1 MRFLVVFWLFVSTA
15 IADDGKS
22 LSGLQWLEKVD
33 HAMRN
38 LSYRGTVVLLKN
50 GQLDTMKYRHGFE
63 DGIEVETLSSLNSP
77 LREVTRK
84 ANEISCLYK
93 DSSQKVDGHQPI
105 DRSFIV
111 NLPRHFDNLDGQYLV
126 AVTDQEMVAMRPV
139 RLVAVLP
146 KDELRYARKIWVD
159 SETYLPLKLEVY
171 GLDGHAIE
179 QVVFTELVVDS
190 VGPAAESAKS
200 SSAHQHHRHH
210 LTAEDFDKSAF
221 QLKNWPKGFET
232 VFFIRNM
239 MQKGRKSV
247 DHLLISDG
255 FSSISVYF
263 EAKGEHPVEGP
274 RSLGA
279 VNSFSKVLDNW
290 QITVLGEVP
299 AKTVEL
305 VAAGVAVR

>member
-1 MRFLVVFWLFVSTA
+1 MRFLVVFWLFLSSA
-15 IADDGKS
+15 IADDGKT
-22 LSGLQWLEKVD
+22 LSGEQWLEKVD
-33 HAMRN
+33 RAMRN
-38 LSYRGTVVLLKN
+38 LSYHGTVVLLKN

-84 ANEISCLYK
+84 ANEIICLYTE
-93 DSSQKVDGHQPI
+93 SSQKIGGRQPV

-126 AVTDQEMVAMRPV
+126 AVADQEMVAMRPATMI
-139 RLVAVLP
+139 AVLP

-159 SETYLPLKLEVY
+159 SENYLPLKLEVY

-179 QVVFTELVVDS
+179 QVVFTELAVDGTTS
-190 VGPAAESAKS
+190 AAEPPKPSTGNQR
-200 SSAHQHHRHH
+200 HQHQ

-239 MQKGRKSV
+239 MQKGQKSV

-255 FSSISVYF
+255 FSNISVYF

-274 RSLGA
+274 RGLGS
-279 VNSFSKVLDNW
+279 VNSFSKVLANW

-299 AKTVEL
+299 AKTVEW